1 MDSELC
7 QYFFATELVDKFP
20 KTNGDILLQSTLVRI
35 SSRKLTSIRTYRAML
50 RLSVCCQEKINKC
63 QKTAYFR
70 AFCEV
75 SIIREALRKA
85 RFSCIE
91 TYLLCSLTGEKVY
104 GRKNAVGFRLWIRC
118 HRLWHWDCCQHR
130 PQFKPL
136 DIKRQTWQWN
146 R

>member
-85 RFSCIE
+85 RFSCME
-91 TYLLCSLTGEKVY
+91 TYLLFSLTGEKVD
-104 GRKNAVGFRLWIRC
+104 GRKIAAGFRLRIRC
-118 HRLWHWDCCQHR
+118 
-130 PQFKPL
+130 
-136 DIKRQTWQWN
+136 QWL
-146 R
+146 

>member
-1 MDSELC
+1 MRAYEVLQNSIIL
-7 QYFFATELVDKFP
+7 FF
-20 KTNGDILLQSTLVRI
+20 NQILSLI
-35 SSRKLTSIRTYRAML
+35 SMLSYAYRML
-50 RLSVCCQEKINKC
+50 RLSVCRQEKINKC

-85 RFSCIE
+85 RFSCME